1 MIPDFDN
8 TQKWLKWIKT
18 KRFFKVWMISPIL
31 LSIII
36 IFLWKQNANLKV
48 DLEKT
53 RNEIAP
59 IKQLYPKLEL
69 SAAVAQLIEK
79 HNQLSAEVDL
89 AKQKEEQ
96 KRFVPLSQNR
106 VAEFR
111 KKVRSFVN
119 NHSDLNFNVQVLSV
133 NPSNDLYQKAIEL
146 VNLFKSANVTARY
159 ANTMFSSKHNVV
171 IKCSEALPKDVINE
185 LNQFL
190 KVVFKNELNYELLK
204 SGGKDSDGDILIYFL
219 GIPSFDSEGCVFYET
234 PIF

>member
-1 MIPDFDN
+1 MLPDFDN
-8 TQKWLKWIKT
+8 AQKWLNWIKT
-18 KRFFKVWMISPIL
+18 KRFFKVWVISPIL

-36 IFLWKQNANLKV
+36 IFLWKQNAKLKD
-48 DLEKT
+48 DLEET
-53 RNEIAP
+53 RNEVAP

-89 AKQKEEQ
+89 AKQKEGQ

-106 VAEFR
+106 VAEFG
-111 KKVRSFVN
+111 KKVRSFIN
-119 NHSDLNFNVQVLSV
+119 RHPDLNFNVQVLSV
-133 NPSNDLYQKAIEL
+133 NPSNDLYQKAIEF
-146 VNLFKSANVTARY
+146 VNLFKSANVTAS
-159 ANTMFSSKHNVV
+159 NIV

-190 KVVFKNELNYELLK
+190 RIVFKNKLYYEILK

-219 GIPSFDSEGCVFYET
+219 GIPSFDSEGCVFYER
-234 PIF
+234 PIL